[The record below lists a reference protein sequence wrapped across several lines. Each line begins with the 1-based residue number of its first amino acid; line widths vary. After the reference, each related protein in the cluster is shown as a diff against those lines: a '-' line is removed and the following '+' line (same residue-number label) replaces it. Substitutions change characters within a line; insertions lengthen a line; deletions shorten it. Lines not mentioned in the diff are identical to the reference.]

1 MSSKPITYINRRSQT
16 FYLHQGKTKRGRPK
30 YFFSLKSSGPLADT
44 VPDGYEVYENPNGQV
59 FLRKK
64 KPAIISD
71 SEIRVVDEGM
81 RKYSDIEYY
90 RLDTKKNAI
99 IVYLADQ
106 DVEKIG
112 ELLPETY
119 ILTYGGMEKAL
130 DSLLD
135 YSPMMRF
142 VLTDNEKK
150 KFVAERYCFLGSID
164 DWIYI
169 GGPDK
174 LENLTKRYLKHLGK
188 ESFFELF

>member
-1 MSSKPITYINRRSQT
+1 MSFRPITYINRRSQT
-16 FYLHQGKTKRGRPK
+16 FYLHQGKTKIGSPN

-44 VPDGYEVYENPNGQV
+44 VPEGYEVYENPNGQV

-90 RLDTKKNAI
+90 RLDTKKNNI
-99 IVYLADQ
+99 IVYLVDQ
-106 DVEKIG
+106 DVETMR
-112 ELLPETY
+112 ELLPERY
-119 ILTYGGMEKAL
+119 IFKYRGMEKAL
-130 DSLLD
+130 NSILH
-135 YSPMMRF
+135 YPPMMRF
-142 VLTDNEKK
+142 VLTDNEKRM
-150 KFVAERYCFLGSID
+150 FVAERYCFLGSID
-164 DWIYI
+164 DWINI

-174 LENLTKRYLKHLGK
+174 LEDLIKRYLKHLGK

>member
-1 MSSKPITYINRRSQT
+1 MSLRPITYKNRRSQT
-16 FYLHQGKTKRGRPK
+16 FYLHQGKTKIGRPN

-44 VPDGYEVYENPNGQV
+44 MPEGYEVYENPNGQV

-64 KPAIISD
+64 KPTIISD

-90 RLDTKKNAI
+90 KLDTKNNAI

-106 DVEKIG
+106 DAETIEK
-112 ELLPETY
+112 LLPERY
-119 ILTYGGMEKAL
+119 IAKYGGMEKAL
-130 DSLLD
+130 DSILE

-150 KFVAERYCFLGSID
+150 RFVVERFCFLGSID
-164 DWIYI
+164 DWINI

-174 LENLTKRYLKHLGK
+174 LENLIKRYLKHLGK

>member
-1 MSSKPITYINRRSQT
+1 MPE
-16 FYLHQGKTKRGRPK
+16 
-30 YFFSLKSSGPLADT
+30 
-44 VPDGYEVYENPNGQV
+44 GYEVYENPNGQV

-64 KPAIISD
+64 KPTMISD

-81 RKYSDIEYY
+81 RKYSDIEHYK
-90 RLDTKKNAI
+90 LDTKNNAI

-106 DVEKIG
+106 DAETIEK
-112 ELLPETY
+112 LLPERY
-119 ILTYGGMEKAL
+119 IAKYGGMEKAL
-130 DSLLD
+130 DFILE

-150 KFVAERYCFLGSID
+150 RFVVERYCFLGSID
-164 DWIYI
+164 DWINI

-174 LENLTKRYLKHLGK
+174 LENLIKRYLKHLGK

>member
-1 MSSKPITYINRRSQT
+1 MPE
-16 FYLHQGKTKRGRPK
+16 
-30 YFFSLKSSGPLADT
+30 
-44 VPDGYEVYENPNGQV
+44 GYEVYENPNGQI

-64 KPAIISD
+64 KPTMISD

-81 RKYSDIEYY
+81 RKYSDIEHYK
-90 RLDTKKNAI
+90 LDTKNNAI

-106 DVEKIG
+106 DAETIEK
-112 ELLPETY
+112 LLPERY
-119 ILTYGGMEKAL
+119 IAKYGGMEKAL
-130 DSLLD
+130 DSKLE

-150 KFVAERYCFLGSID
+150 RFVVERYCFLGSID
-164 DWIYI
+164 DWINI

-174 LENLTKRYLKHLGK
+174 LENLIKRYLKHLGK